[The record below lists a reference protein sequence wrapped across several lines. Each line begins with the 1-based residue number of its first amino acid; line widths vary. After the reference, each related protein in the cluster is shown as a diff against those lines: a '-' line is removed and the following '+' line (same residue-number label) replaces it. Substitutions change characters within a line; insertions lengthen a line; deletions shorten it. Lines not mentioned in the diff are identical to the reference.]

1 LANAHLS
8 NAQPAAQHADTLRCA
23 NRYFEKRRNKL
34 ERLSYIAMQRE
45 RMRFYFYFE
54 TNERKTMHKWL
65 VAALVALSVDNA
77 IAQSSADLVRL
88 TAKDV
93 PIENGKQLNMTF
105 EEIRRAPDASLVEV
119 SGLSAP
125 SSMFILKGMCSIAES
140 RGKQYFRVVQL
151 SKKPLRY
158 GVTFPEDAGPS
169 DPRPARVT
177 DKVFSLA
184 ECSLLNF

>member
-1 LANAHLS
+1 MHW
-8 NAQPAAQHADTLRCA
+8 
-23 NRYFEKRRNKL
+23 YFEKRRNNR
-34 ERLSYIAMQRE
+34 ERLGYIAMQRD
-45 RMRFYFYFE
+45 RDALLFLFR
-54 TNERKTMHKWL
+54 NEREKTMHKWL
-65 VAALVALSVDNA
+65 VAALVALSAGTAV
-77 IAQSSADLVRL
+77 AQSSADLVRL

-119 SGLSAP
+119 TYPSSGLSAP

-140 RGKQYFRVVQL
+140 RGKQFFRVVQL